1 MSFEA
6 LAWGVKQNTN
16 SSISKL
22 VLLMICN
29 YANEKG
35 EAYPSQEHLAKLCQC
50 SRISVTRHIKEL
62 QKSNFIS
69 IRKEKN
75 GAYGYNLYILNIGY
89 VSESNKP
96 KVSERYLEG
105 IGEIHNTQD
114 KQITSYFE
122 KFWDKVPRKIAK
134 KKCQKIYNNLV
145 KSKEVT
151 EDELITAMERYAESV
166 KHTETAFIAHATTW
180 LNQGRWEDKIEVKEK
195 NKNFLLG

>member
-62 QKSNFIS
+62 QKSNYLS

-75 GAYGYNLYILNIGY
+75 GAYGFNLYILNMGY

-96 KVSERYLEG
+96 KVSERYITG
-105 IGEIHNTQD
+105 ITEIQNTQD
-114 KQITSYFE
+114 IQITSKFD
-122 KFWDKVPRKIAK
+122 KFWKIVPRKIAK
-134 KKCQKIYNNLV
+134 KKCHKIYNNLV

-151 EDELITAMERYAESV
+151 EDELIGAMERYAESV
-166 KHTETAFIAHATTW
+166 KHTDDKFVAHASSW
-180 LNQGRWEDKIEVKEK
+180 LNAGRWTDTIEVKVK
-195 NKNFLLG
+195 NKNWLAG

>member
-1 MSFEA
+1 MSFQA
-6 LAWGVKQNTN
+6 MAWASKVNTD

-22 VLLMICN
+22 LLLMIAN

-50 SRISVTRHIKEL
+50 SRRSVVRHINKLE
-62 QKSNFIS
+62 KDKFIS

-75 GAYGYNLYILNIGY
+75 GAYGFNLYTLNMGLTPEWHLANDR
-89 VSESNKP
+89 VA
-96 KVSERYLEG
+96 
-105 IGEIHNTQD
+105 HNTQD
-114 KQITSYFE
+114 IQITSYFE

-151 EDELITAMERYAESV
+151 EDELISSMERYAESV
-166 KHTETAFIAHATTW
+166 KQTETIFIVHCATW
-180 LNQGRWEDKIEVKEK
+180 LNQGRWEDTIEVKEK

>member
-62 QKSNFIS
+62 QKSNYLS

-75 GAYGYNLYILNIGY
+75 GAYGFNLYILNMGY
-89 VSESNKP
+89 
-96 KVSERYLEG
+96 VSERYLTG
-105 IGEIHNTQD
+105 ITEIQNTQD
-114 KQITSYFE
+114 IQITSKFD
-122 KFWDKVPRKIAK
+122 KFWEKLPRKIAK
-134 KKCQKIYNNLV
+134 KKCEKIYNNLV
-145 KSKEVT
+145 KSKEVS
-151 EDELITAMERYAESV
+151 EDELIGAMERYAESV
-166 KHTETAFIAHATTW
+166 KHTDDKFVAHASSW
-180 LNQGRWEDKIEVKEK
+180 LNAGRWTDTIEVKVK
-195 NKNFLLG
+195 NKNWLAG

>member
-62 QKSNFIS
+62 QKSNYLS

-75 GAYGYNLYILNIGY
+75 GAYGFNLYILNMGY
-89 VSESNKP
+89 
-96 KVSERYLEG
+96 VSERYLTG
-105 IGEIHNTQD
+105 ITEIQNTQD
-114 KQITSYFE
+114 IQITSKFD
-122 KFWDKVPRKIAK
+122 KFWEKVPRKIAK
-134 KKCQKIYNNLV
+134 KKCEKIYNNLV
-145 KSKEVT
+145 KSKEVS
-151 EDELITAMERYAESV
+151 EDELIGAMERYAESV
-166 KHTETAFIAHATTW
+166 KNTETAFIVHGATW
-180 LNQGRWEDKIEVKEK
+180 LNQGRWEDKIEVKVK
-195 NKNFLLG
+195 NKNWLAG

>member
-35 EAYPSQEHLAKLCQC
+35 EAYPSQEHLAQLCQC

-62 QKSNFIS
+62 QKSNYLS

-75 GAYGYNLYILNIGY
+75 GAYGFNLYILNMGY
-89 VSESNKP
+89 
-96 KVSERYLEG
+96 VSERYLTG
-105 IGEIHNTQD
+105 ITEIQNTQD
-114 KQITSYFE
+114 IQITSKFD
-122 KFWDKVPRKIAK
+122 KFWEKLPRKIAK
-134 KKCQKIYNNLV
+134 KKCEKIYNNLV
-145 KSKEVT
+145 KSKEVS
-151 EDELITAMERYAESV
+151 EDELIGAMERYAESV
-166 KHTETAFIAHATTW
+166 KHTDDKFVAHASSW
-180 LNQGRWEDKIEVKEK
+180 LNAGRWTDTIEVKVK
-195 NKNFLLG
+195 NKNWLAG

>member
-6 LAWGVKQNTN
+6 LAWGVRQNTN
-16 SSISKL
+16 SAIGKL

-50 SRISVTRHIKEL
+50 SKRSIVRYIQEL
-62 QKSNFIS
+62 EKQNFIT

-75 GAYGYNLYILNIGY
+75 GAFGFNLYKLNMGLVPNIHLA
-89 VSESNKP
+89 SA
-96 KVSERYLEG
+96 RLA
-105 IGEIHNTQD
+105 HNTQD
-114 KQITSYFE
+114 KHITSKFE

-151 EDELITAMERYAESV
+151 EDELIKGMANYANSV
-166 KHTETAFIAHATTW
+166 KDTEQSFICHATTW
-180 LNQGRWEDKIEVKEK
+180 LNQGRWEDQIEIKTK
-195 NKNFLLG
+195 NKNWLAG

>member
-62 QKSNFIS
+62 QKSNYLS

-75 GAYGYNLYILNIGY
+75 GAYGFNLYILNMGY
-89 VSESNKP
+89 
-96 KVSERYLEG
+96 VSERYLTG
-105 IGEIHNTQD
+105 ITEIQDTQD
-114 KQITSYFE
+114 KQITSKFD
-122 KFWDKVPRKIAK
+122 KFWEKVPRKIAK
-134 KKCQKIYNNLV
+134 KKCEKIYNNLV
-145 KSKEVT
+145 KSKEVS
-151 EDELITAMERYAESV
+151 EDELIGAMERYAESV
-166 KHTETAFIAHATTW
+166 KNTETAFIVHGATW
-180 LNQGRWEDKIEVKEK
+180 LNQGRWEDKIEVKVK
-195 NKNFLLG
+195 NKNWLAG

>member
-1 MSFEA
+1 MSFTA
-6 LAWGVKQNTN
+6 MAWGVKQNTN

-62 QKSNFIS
+62 QKSNYIS

-75 GAYGYNLYILNIGY
+75 GAYGFNLYILNMGY

-96 KVSERYLEG
+96 LVSERYLIG
-105 IGEIHNTQD
+105 IREIHNTQD
-114 KQITSYFE
+114 KQITSNFD
-122 KFWDKVPRKIAK
+122 KFWEKVPRKIAK
-134 KKCQKIYNNLV
+134 KKVRTLYNNLIS
-145 KSKEVT
+145 KKEVT
-151 EDELITAMERYAESV
+151 EKQLIDGMTRYAESV
-166 KHTETAFIAHATTW
+166 KNTSTAFQVHPSTW
-180 LNQGRWEDKIEVKEK
+180 LSQGRWEDDLAVKQK
-195 NKNFLLG
+195 NKNWLAG

>member
-1 MSFEA
+1 LKA

-62 QKSNFIS
+62 QKSNYLS

-75 GAYGYNLYILNIGY
+75 GAYGFNLYILNMGY
-89 VSESNKP
+89 
-96 KVSERYLEG
+96 VSERYLTG
-105 IGEIHNTQD
+105 ITEIQDTQD
-114 KQITSYFE
+114 KQITSKFD
-122 KFWDKVPRKIAK
+122 KFWEKVPRKIAK
-134 KKCQKIYNNLV
+134 KKCEKIYNNLV
-145 KSKEVT
+145 KSKEVS
-151 EDELITAMERYAESV
+151 EDELIGAMERYAESV
-166 KHTETAFIAHATTW
+166 KNTETAFIVHGATW
-180 LNQGRWEDKIEVKEK
+180 LNQGRWEDKIEVKVK
-195 NKNFLLG
+195 NKNWLAG

>member
-62 QKSNFIS
+62 QKSNYIS

-75 GAYGYNLYILNIGY
+75 GAYGFNLYILNMGY

-96 KVSERYLEG
+96 LVSERYLTG
-105 IGEIHNTQD
+105 ITEIQNTQD
-114 KQITSYFE
+114 IQITSKFE
-122 KFWDKVPRKIAK
+122 NWWSVVPRKIGK
-134 KKCQKIYNNLV
+134 KKAKSIYERLV

-151 EDELITAMERYAESV
+151 EDELISGMKRYAESV
-166 KHTETAFIAHATTW
+166 KHTEDKFVAHASSW
-180 LNQGRWEDKIEVKEK
+180 LNAGRWTDTIEVKVK
-195 NKNFLLG
+195 NKNWLAG

>member
-6 LAWGVKQNTN
+6 LAWGVRLKCN
-16 SSISKL
+16 SPISKL

-35 EAYPSQEHLAKLCQC
+35 EAFPSQEHLAKLCQC
-50 SRISVTRHIKEL
+50 SRRSVIRHIQEL
-62 QKSNFIS
+62 EKQNFIS

-75 GAYGYNLYILNIGY
+75 GAYGFNVYKLNMGL
-89 VSESNKP
+89 VPNMHLANDR
-96 KVSERYLEG
+96 VA
-105 IGEIHNTQD
+105 HNTQD
-114 KQITSYFE
+114 IQITSYFE

-151 EDELITAMERYAESV
+151 EDELISGMERYAESV
-166 KHTETAFIAHATTW
+166 KQTETIFIVHCATW
-180 LNQGRWEDKIEVKEK
+180 LNQGRWEDTIEVKVK
-195 NKNFLLG
+195 NKNWLAG

>member
-62 QKSNFIS
+62 QKSNYIS

-75 GAYGYNLYILNIGY
+75 GAYGFNLYILNMGY

-96 KVSERYLEG
+96 LVSERYLTG
-105 IGEIHNTQD
+105 ITEIQNTQD
-114 KQITSYFE
+114 IQITSKFE
-122 KFWDKVPRKIAK
+122 NWWSVVPRKIGK
-134 KKCQKIYNNLV
+134 KKAKSIYERLV

-151 EDELITAMERYAESV
+151 EDELISSMKRYAESV
-166 KHTETAFIAHATTW
+166 KHTEDKFVAHASSW
-180 LNQGRWEDKIEVKEK
+180 LNAGRWTDTIEVKVK
-195 NKNFLLG
+195 NKNWLAG

>member
-6 LAWGVKQNTN
+6 LAWGVRQNTN
-16 SSISKL
+16 SAIGKL

-50 SRISVTRHIKEL
+50 SKRSIVRYIQDLEK
-62 QKSNFIS
+62 QNFIV

-75 GAYGYNLYILNIGY
+75 GAFGFNLYKLNMGLVPNIHLASAR
-89 VSESNKP
+89 VA
-96 KVSERYLEG
+96 
-105 IGEIHNTQD
+105 HNTQD
-114 KQITSYFE
+114 KHITSNFD
-122 KFWDKVPRKIAK
+122 KFWAKVPRKIAK

-151 EDELITAMERYAESV
+151 EDELISGMERYAESV
-166 KHTETAFIAHATTW
+166 KDTDDKFIAHASSW
-180 LNQGRWEDKIEVKEK
+180 LNAGRWTDTIEVKVK
-195 NKNFLLG
+195 NKNWLAG

>member
-62 QKSNFIS
+62 QKSNYIS

-75 GAYGYNLYILNIGY
+75 GAYGFNLYILNMGY

-96 KVSERYLEG
+96 LVSERYLTG
-105 IGEIHNTQD
+105 IREIHNTQD
-114 KQITSYFE
+114 KQITSNFE
-122 KFWDKVPRKIAK
+122 NWWSVVPRKIGK
-134 KKCQKIYNNLV
+134 KKAKSIYERLV

-151 EDELITAMERYAESV
+151 EDELISGMKRYAESV
-166 KHTETAFIAHATTW
+166 KHTEDKFVAHASSW
-180 LNQGRWEDKIEVKEK
+180 LNAGRWTDTIEVKVK
-195 NKNFLLG
+195 NKNWLAG

>member
-29 YANEKG
+29 YADEKG
-35 EAYPSQEHLAKLCQC
+35 ESYPSQDHLAKLCQC

-62 QKSNFIS
+62 QKSNYIS

-75 GAYGYNLYILNIGY
+75 GAYGFNLYILNMGY

-96 KVSERYLEG
+96 LVSERYLTG
-105 IGEIHNTQD
+105 IREIHNTQD
-114 KQITSYFE
+114 KQITSNFE
-122 KFWDKVPRKIAK
+122 NWWSVVPRKIGK
-134 KKCQKIYNNLV
+134 KKAKSIYERLV
-145 KSKEVT
+145 KSKEAT
-151 EDELITAMERYAESV
+151 EDELISGMKRYAESV
-166 KHTETAFIAHATTW
+166 KHTEDKFVAHASSW
-180 LNQGRWEDKIEVKEK
+180 LNAGRWTDTIEVKVK
-195 NKNFLLG
+195 NKNWLAG

>member
-6 LAWGVKQNTN
+6 LAWGVKQNAN

-62 QKSNFIS
+62 QKSNYLS

-75 GAYGYNLYILNIGY
+75 GAYGFNLYILNMGY

-96 KVSERYLEG
+96 KVSERYITG
-105 IGEIHNTQD
+105 ITEIQNTQD
-114 KQITSYFE
+114 IQITSKFD
-122 KFWDKVPRKIAK
+122 KFWKIVPRKIAK
-134 KKCQKIYNNLV
+134 KKCHKIYNNLV

-151 EDELITAMERYAESV
+151 EDELIGAMERYAESV
-166 KHTETAFIAHATTW
+166 KHTDDKFVAHASSW
-180 LNQGRWEDKIEVKEK
+180 LNAGRWTDTIEVKVK
-195 NKNFLLG
+195 NKNWLAG